1 MGSNVSLFSDI
12 KGIHIARLDNTEDN
26 RKKFRQKLIGAGC
39 DVDLRA
45 DSYTDPSRSGDFEVP
60 VAGLLGVSAGDP
72 FDSPAVAAPVVPPPE
87 PKIVGDPEALGL
99 VGCKRGRR
107 RARVSPTT
115 TSTSRCRSP
124 FFRKFYVGN
133 LRQNR
138 LDPKQ
143 WCIVVARLEAANVMG
158 VDFVRRFSPG
168 FVPVG
173 SGQGFCALMQT
184 EDALEALAAAG
195 LPVEHGLGMQRAAA
209 TIPAGSVMVVCSVAG
224 GVTSAVIPFAGKDLP
239 APDPQSNLGAIPP
252 VGRRRWALVQANLA
266 TIE

>member
-99 VGCKRGRR
+99 VKTWLQTRPAKSASFTYDDINESLPVAVLPEVLRR
-107 RARVSPTT
+107 VLP
-115 TSTSRCRSP
+115 
-124 FFRKFYVGN
+124 
-133 LRQNR
+133 
-138 LDPKQ
+138 
-143 WCIVVARLEAANVMG
+143 EAAQGTSWQVAAYDHS
-158 VDFVRRFSPG
+158 VTLTLHLPG
-168 FVPVG
+168 
-173 SGQGFCALMQT
+173 L
-184 EDALEALAAAG
+184 L
-195 LPVEHGLGMQRAAA
+195 
-209 TIPAGSVMVVCSVAG
+209 VAG
-224 GVTSAVIPFAGKDLP
+224 GPSIRSGGDF
-239 APDPQSNLGAIPP
+239 
-252 VGRRRWALVQANLA
+252 
-266 TIE
+266 

>member
-1 MGSNVSLFSDI
+1 MQAVQAASDALI
-12 KGIHIARLDNTEDN
+12 DAAMPDI
-26 RKKFRQKLIGAGC
+26 RQK
-39 DVDLRA
+39 
-45 DSYTDPSRSGDFEVP
+45 
-60 VAGLLGVSAGDP
+60 VA
-72 FDSPAVAAPVVPPPE
+72 
-87 PKIVGDPEALGL
+87 
-99 VGCKRGRR
+99 
-107 RARVSPTT
+107 
-115 TSTSRCRSP
+115 
-124 FFRKFYVGN
+124 N

-266 TIE
+266 TIAQVYGRMSADGLKPEDCSVIVVDTNSNAMGLRLIEEVEADEAFVEKLRADGRSGNALPSTSRRTSSSGP